1 MGGAA
6 ASAAPQRLRLRL
18 RRQAAAL
25 RSLPAPGARGAVGA
39 SAPPHLTPTG
49 FVAAAGGGAP
59 TGAATGAVGPYEV
72 GSAEGVGSAT
82 LGVHG
87 TGAGKLGGPR
97 SPDTPPGLCW
107 RRPLA
112 GVVVAGA
119 EAAEGDRAIAPAWK
133 SAFDESAVVVVCRV
147 SAKVSYV
154 PPSPGLSNCSASF
167 LPSAATEAPGRLTNI
182 PLLLAPPPPA
192 PGEVPPASATMQPPG
207 RQDELPEVLHA
218 LGCGIA
224 GASRGVDEG
233 RGTGGPAL
241 AAVGGCC
248 GVDAAIMAVAA
259 IAPAPA
265 PQPPSAVVAFQTF
278 QVSAAAPVPAA
289 STLNWPG
296 PVGVRDLRR
305 LRSLSLWGLWP

>member
-6 ASAAPQRLRLRL
+6 ASATPQRLRLRL

-49 FVAAAGGGAP
+49 SVATAGGGAP

-119 EAAEGDRAIAPAWK
+119 EAAEGDRAIAPASSHAWK
-133 SAFDESAVVVVCRV
+133 SAFDESAVVVVWRV

-167 LPSAATEAPGRLTNI
+167 LPSAATEAPGRLTDI

-233 RGTGGPAL
+233 RGTGEP
-241 AAVGGCC
+241 
-248 GVDAAIMAVAA
+248 
-259 IAPAPA
+259 
-265 PQPPSAVVAFQTF
+265 AFQTF